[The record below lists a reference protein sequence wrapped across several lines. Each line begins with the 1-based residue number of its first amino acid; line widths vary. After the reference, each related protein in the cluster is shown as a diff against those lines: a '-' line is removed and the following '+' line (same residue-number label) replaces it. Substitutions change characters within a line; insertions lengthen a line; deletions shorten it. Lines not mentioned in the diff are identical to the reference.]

1 MRAPNEPVT
10 VDGFEVGEIQD
21 VVIED
26 RQLLSEAGIFVIVAS
41 INTHTGKLKKSPD
54 IISRGFV
61 YLRESQELL
70 RKSRFL
76 VKNMV
81 EDYTAKNTGPIDFDR
96 LKKDISDELS
106 KFLFQETAKQPLV
119 IPVLLG
125 V

>member
-1 MRAPNEPVT
+1 
-10 VDGFEVGEIQD
+10 
-21 VVIED
+21 
-26 RQLLSEAGIFVIVAS
+26 
-41 INTHTGKLKKSPD
+41 
-54 IISRGFV
+54 V

-70 RKSRFL
+70 RKARFL

-96 LKKDISDELS
+96 LKKNITDELS